1 MSKEASFIVIKG
13 EPYEAG
19 TRLAILGDA
28 WIIGRSSGSVQPDL
42 GFSNY
47 FVSRRHLQLHY
58 REARHW
64 LQDLGSKHG
73 TLINGQTIREH
84 EDIALKDGDIVSM
97 ALGNVVLRYLAS
109 NQFEQTMEIAE
120 HRLLEHTGFVIE
132 KERRQCIING
142 KVSPMLGKEWD
153 LLLLLYQHANGVV
166 GYEDIKRVVWAERVS
181 DAAGVPDV
189 ELSEINTLVYRLRKK
204 LQDKGSLIKAIP
216 RTGYML
222 EVE

>member
-1 MSKEASFIVIKG
+1 MSEEASFIVIKG

-19 TRLAILGDA
+19 AKLQIAGETL
-28 WIIGRSSGSVQPDL
+28 IIGRASGSVQPDL
-42 GFSNY
+42 RFSNY
-47 FVSRRHLQLHY
+47 FVSRRHLKLEY
-58 REARHW
+58 RDDKYW

-73 TLINGQTIREH
+73 SLLNGQALREN
-84 EDIALKDGDIVSM
+84 EAAALRDGDIVSL

-109 NQFEQTMEIAE
+109 SQFEQTMEISE
-120 HRLLEHTGFVIE
+120 HRFLEHSGFVIE
-132 KERRQCIING
+132 KERRQCIVNG

-166 GYEDIKRVVWAERVS
+166 AYDDIKRAVWAERIS
-181 DAAGVPDV
+181 AQDGVPDV

-204 LQDKGSLIKAIP
+204 LQDKGELIKAIP

-222 EVE
+222 ELE

>member
-1 MSKEASFIVIKG
+1 MQVEACFIVIKG
-13 EPYEAG
+13 EPHEAG
-19 TRLAILGDA
+19 TRLPILAED

-47 FVSRRHLQLHY
+47 FVSRRHLRLRQ
-58 REARHW
+58 REAKHW

-73 TLINGQTIREH
+73 TLINGQVIRDGDEV
-84 EDIALKDGDIVSM
+84 ELKDGDMISL
-97 ALGNVVLRYLAS
+97 ALGNVVLRYLTS
-109 NQFEQTMEIAE
+109 SQFEQTMEISE
-120 HRLLEHTGFVIE
+120 HRLLEHSGFVIE

-142 KVSPMLGKEWD
+142 KVAPMLGKEWD

-166 GYEDIKRVVWAERVS
+166 GYEEIKRMVWSERIADAE
-181 DAAGVPDV
+181 GIPDV

-204 LQDKGSLIKAIP
+204 MQDKGSLVKAIP

-222 EVE
+222 EIE